1 MTPAATL
8 AAVEAAIRAAVGSD
22 FVLREHAPVAGGCTH
37 SALRVN
43 DGTRRHF
50 FVKTAT
56 PDAGELFAAEADGLT
71 ALAEPGAMRVPGVV
85 THGHDASC
93 AWLVLEWLEL
103 RALQSADDGVRFA
116 EALAA
121 QHRVSGAHFG
131 WHRDNFIGPTPQANT
146 PGDDWARFFAHHRL
160 APQLEQARANG
171 YSGELQRHGKRLI
184 ERLPALFLDYRPQAS
199 LLHGDLWHGNAA
211 MTEQGEPAVFDAA
224 VHHGDRESD
233 LAMTEL
239 FGGFPPAFYAAYR
252 KAWPLNADYETRKP
266 LYALYHVLNHLNL
279 FGRGY
284 LREAERLVTK
294 LDFALGTR
302 SE

>member
-1 MTPAATL
+1 MTAKATL
-8 AAVEAAIRAAVGSD
+8 AAIEAAIRAALGSD

-37 SALRVN
+37 AAQRVS
-43 DGTRRHF
+43 DGARTF
-50 FVKTAT
+50 FVKTGT
-56 PDAGELFAAEADGLT
+56 PDTGERFAAEADGLA
-71 ALAEPGAMRVPGVV
+71 ALAATGAMRVPDVV
-85 THGHDASC
+85 AHGHDASC

-103 RALQSADDGVRFA
+103 RPLQTADDGVRFA

-121 QHRVSGAHFG
+121 QHRATGEHFG

-146 PGDDWARFFAHHRL
+146 HSDNWARFFAHQRL
-160 APQLEQARANG
+160 APQLARARANG
-171 YSGELQRHGKRLI
+171 YTGELQRHGKRLI
-184 ERLPALFLDYRPQAS
+184 ERLPALFLDYRPRAS

-211 MTEQGEPAVFDAA
+211 ITDAGEPAVFDAA
-224 VHHGDRESD
+224 VYHGDRESD
-233 LAMTEL
+233 LAMCEL

-252 KAWPLNADYETRKP
+252 NAWPLDGAYEARKP

-279 FGRGY
+279 FGRSY